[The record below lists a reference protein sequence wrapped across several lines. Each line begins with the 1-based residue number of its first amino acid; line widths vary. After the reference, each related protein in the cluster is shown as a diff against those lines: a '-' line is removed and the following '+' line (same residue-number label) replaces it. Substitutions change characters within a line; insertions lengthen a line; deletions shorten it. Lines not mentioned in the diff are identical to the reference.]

1 MSKRRMRE
9 AKPFVQG
16 PTAREG
22 GGGWDLSL
30 RLSNSKVLFTTVLF
44 WGSTRWSTLGPN
56 LRLGQD
62 PTPMVLRKESSGPG
76 SATCREPVATVFS
89 SLLPL
94 QLWPEFWVG

>member
-1 MSKRRMRE
+1 MRE

-44 WGSTRWSTLGPN
+44 WGPTRWSTLGPN
-56 LRLGQD
+56 LHLGQD
-62 PTPMVLRKESSGPG
+62 PTPMALEKVSSGRG
-76 SATCREPVATVFS
+76 SATCREPVATVFP
-89 SLLPL
+89 SLLPSSSG
-94 QLWPEFWVG
+94 QSSGWVDDTI